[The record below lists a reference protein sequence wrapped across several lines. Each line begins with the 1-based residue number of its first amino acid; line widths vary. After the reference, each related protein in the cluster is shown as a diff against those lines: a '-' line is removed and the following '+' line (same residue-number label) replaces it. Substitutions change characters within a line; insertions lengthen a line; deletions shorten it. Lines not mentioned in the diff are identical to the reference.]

1 MEEYVESFLVAEAPT
16 NVSVARIH
24 LTRKVV
30 MLKSPVQWANVMMI
44 FFFIFFH
51 IIFRSNKYAIEDKGL
66 VIPILEVLQQNQ
78 FSTPI
83 SKEMEYSIVI
93 L

>member
-1 MEEYVESFLVAEAPT
+1 MGQY
-16 NVSVARIH
+16 NDD
-24 LTRKVV
+24 
-30 MLKSPVQWANVMMI
+30 
-44 FFFIFFH
+44 FFSFFH
-51 IIFRSNKYAIEDKGL
+51 IISRSNKYAIEDKGL